1 MSAKFWLMFTIT
13 SRNLE
18 KLINI
23 FIFSHRCFQASRT
36 ESHRYSGD
44 MKWAESSRVEDSG
57 FLRSPLFWKISHGCR
72 NRYFK
77 KRASTPWSDMFS
89 SHSHLLLIHEN
100 IDIANKLRS
109 LLPLQ
114 CALVT
119 DRIHT
124 VRFCFRKL
132 GRIEEALEDYNDA
145 IRCSPLLKWYHGA
158 SCWPPQ
164 LLTRAKVPT
173 SSAAV
178 IAESWNRDTF
188 RGRISAAPATI
199 ARVASNI
206 LIILQEFLSEIDYNC
221 GIIWNFLSEMFR
233 TSHRI
238 EKGIL
243 SA

>member
-1 MSAKFWLMFTIT
+1 
-13 SRNLE
+13 
-18 KLINI
+18 
-23 FIFSHRCFQASRT
+23 
-36 ESHRYSGD
+36 
-44 MKWAESSRVEDSG
+44 
-57 FLRSPLFWKISHGCR
+57 
-72 NRYFK
+72 
-77 KRASTPWSDMFS
+77 MFS

-158 SCWPPQ
+158 SCWSPQ

-221 GIIWNFLSEMFR
+221 A
-233 TSHRI
+233 
-238 EKGIL
+238 IL
-243 SA
+243 SIRNVQDFASYWKGDTQRRVVTWHLLETITVRYRFYRKNIDREIRKSEQRLYWTKSQRI